1 LPDKRAPIFHRG
13 AESRNAKKYKMTYR
27 HKIIRINGTD
37 VKPGDSATLNLNLY
51 QLPTKTVIEIP
62 VYVFRS
68 VNPGPVLL
76 ILAGMHGDEIN
87 GIEIVRRLITKK
99 KVRNPL
105 CGSIIAIP
113 VINIISFLSGTRNL
127 PDGRDLNRCFP
138 GSKSGSL
145 GSRIAYDLMNE
156 IIPQIDFGIDF
167 HTGGSKINNYPQLR
181 CVFDNKIN
189 LELGKKFS
197 PALILNAPFRDKT
210 LRKEAAKKGK
220 SILVF
225 EGGESSRFDYLS
237 INEGTNGCLRLM
249 KHLKMIDLTLPKN
262 PTVLLNKST
271 WVRARTSGMFHTPQ
285 INGTHILKGET
296 IGMIC
301 DPYGEHEEKLISPT
315 DGFIMGINNQPVI
328 NQGDALIH
336 IGMVE

>member
-1 LPDKRAPIFHRG
+1 MSSQPKTIH
-13 AESRNAKKYKMTYR
+13 
-27 HKIIRINGTD
+27 INGSSI
-37 VKPGDSATLNLNLY
+37 KPGSSATLNLNIY

-68 VNPGPVLL
+68 AKPGPVLL

-87 GIEIVRRLITKK
+87 GIEIVRRLITRKDVK
-99 KVRNPL
+99 NPL

-113 VINIISFLSGTRNL
+113 VINIVSFLYGSREL

-138 GSKSGSL
+138 GSKTGSL
-145 GSRIAYDLMNE
+145 GSRIAFDLMNE

-167 HTGGSKINNYPQLR
+167 HTGGAKINNYPQLR
-181 CVFDNKIN
+181 CVFNNAAN

-197 PALILNAPFRDKT
+197 PRLILNAPFRDTT

-237 INEGTNGCLRLM
+237 INEGMIGCLRLM
-249 KHLKMIDLTLPKN
+249 KHLKMVDIKIEDN
-262 PTVLLNKST
+262 DTVFLKKSK
-271 WVRARTSGMFHTPQ
+271 WVRARTSG
-285 INGTHILKGET
+285 LLDRK
-296 IGMIC
+296 
-301 DPYGEHEEKLISPT
+301 S
-315 DGFIMGINNQPVI
+315 V
-328 NQGDALIH
+328 
-336 IGMVE
+336 V

>member
-1 LPDKRAPIFHRG
+1 M
-13 AESRNAKKYKMTYR
+13 SYSNNV
-27 HKIIRINGTD
+27 IRINGND
-37 VKPGDSATLNLNLY
+37 VKPGTSATLNLNLY

-62 VYVFRS
+62 VYVFRAIK
-68 VNPGPVLL
+68 PGPVLL

-87 GIEIVRRLITKK
+87 GIEIVRRLITRDD
-99 KVRNPL
+99 VRNPL
-105 CGSIIAIP
+105 CGSVIAIP
-113 VINIISFLSGTRNL
+113 VINIISFLSGTRDL

-138 GSKSGSL
+138 GNRNGSL

-167 HTGGSKINNYPQLR
+167 HTGGAKISNYPQLR
-181 CVFDNKIN
+181 CVFDNAIN
-189 LELGKKFS
+189 LDLGKKFS
-197 PALILNAPFRDKT
+197 STIILNSPFRDNT

-237 INEGTNGCLRLM
+237 INEGMNGCLRLM
-249 KHLKMIDLTLPKN
+249 KHLKMIHLDIPNN
-262 PTVLLNKST
+262 PTVLLEKSI
-271 WVRARTSGMFHTPQ
+271 WVRARASGLFHTAKTNGSH
-285 INGTHILKGET
+285 INKGEI

-301 DPYGEHEEKLISPT
+301 DPYGEHQENLIAPEH
-315 DGFIMGINNQPVI
+315 GYIVGINNQPVV

-336 IGMVE
+336 IGMQEDLNPNKNSKTKTRKKTVD